1 MTIMIVDDEKALVKI
16 LKTYFQNEGFN
27 VIDVSN
33 GEDAIKKCDECKI
46 DLVILDWMIP
56 KLNGIEVC
64 RYIKENINAKVLML
78 TAKTQ
83 VDDELEALEVGADDY
98 IKKPFDLRVLIK
110 RAKKLLNID
119 KDVSFNDMRINFNDK
134 KVYKN
139 NEILNLTKIEF
150 DLLNCF
156 LNNKGIILSRDK
168 IISLVWG
175 MDYDGDYRTVDTHIR
190 RLRIKIGEDI
200 IKTYR
205 GIGYSLEVD
214 LNKDK
219 K

>member
-1 MTIMIVDDEKALVKI
+1 MTVMIVDDEKTLVKI
-16 LKTYFQNEGFN
+16 LKTYFENEGFN

-33 GEDAIKKCDECKI
+33 GEDAVKKIDECKI

-64 RYIKENINAKVLML
+64 KYIKENMNVKVLML

-98 IKKPFDLRVLIK
+98 MKKPFDLRILIK

-119 KDVSFNDMRINFNDK
+119 KDITFNDIRINFNDK

-150 DLLNCF
+150 DLLDCF

-168 IISLVWG
+168 ILSLVWG
-175 MDYDGDYRTVDTHIR
+175 VDYEGDYRTVDTHIR
-190 RLRIKIGEDI
+190 RLRVKIGEEF

-214 LNKDK
+214 FNKDK